1 MSAAPLNHQPQA
13 GCGLW
18 TGYCTH
24 AARSRNCVRISQTV
38 ILPNQHKSQLVRRKS
53 SGKRPAIASRNSTRV
68 CEMVSRPRRTAAHTA
83 FHRLT
88 SPPRPP
94 SPPFLQADVEDDAAP
109 AKRPTRKFKNL
120 DKPWEDDSVDHWKQ
134 HSQGFTQCGNAGHGG
149 RKIHLPP
156 SGAWWLRAGS
166 RPAGAPVGAAGTPVQ
181 PYALCLWRAGTSPSP
196 RRT

>member
-1 MSAAPLNHQPQA
+1 MWSTAIVLMPL
-13 GCGLW
+13 
-18 TGYCTH
+18 
-24 AARSRNCVRISQTV
+24 ARGVVSESSVRLSDCQTNITALETSRVRIPN
-38 ILPNQHKSQLVRRKS
+38 LPEVTNGEPAVLHELQHTRH
-53 SGKRPAIASRNSTRV
+53 AIAS
-68 CEMVSRPRRTAAHTA
+68 P
-83 FHRLT
+83 

-149 RKIHLPP
+149 RKIHVPP

-181 PYALCLWRAGTSPSP
+181 PYALCPWRAGTSPSP